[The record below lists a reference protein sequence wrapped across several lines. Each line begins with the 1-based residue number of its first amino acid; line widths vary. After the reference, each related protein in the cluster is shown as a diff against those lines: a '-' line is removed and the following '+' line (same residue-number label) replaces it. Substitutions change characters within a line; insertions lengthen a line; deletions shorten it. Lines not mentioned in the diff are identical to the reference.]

1 MSVDAYLPC
10 LVCGRTLRN
19 VFDGADNQPEE
30 GTEFRT
36 YGAYGSTFWDSFHE
50 EELVLNVCDN
60 CLRKHKDRL
69 GQQKRHIP
77 IAHPY
82 VGMVGRVR
90 VDRPLV
96 AYTGSP
102 DDTQYGVEPEQMGTD
117 IYDTADV
124 KAEWHDD
131 IDNIREYVRKKEEE
145 PQ

>member
-19 VFDGADNQPEE
+19 AWEGADNQPSE

-36 YGAYGSTFWDSFHE
+36 YGAYGSTFWDSMHG

-69 GQQKRHIP
+69 GQQKRYIP
-77 IAHPY
+77 LTHPY
-82 VGMVGRVR
+82 VGPVGRTW

-96 AYTGSP
+96 AYTGNQ
-102 DDTQYGVEPEQMGTD
+102 DDTEYGVEPEAMGTD
-117 IYDTADV
+117 LYDTSDA

-131 IDNIREYVRKKEEE
+131 IDNIRVYVQQKEEE